1 MRSIDINC
9 DCGESFG
16 NWSLGADDQLLPLI
30 TTANVACGFHGGDPL
45 VMRRTVAMAKA
56 NGIAVGAHPG
66 LRDLEGFGRR
76 QMRITPDEAYAMVVY
91 QTGALT
97 AFLRAAGMALH
108 HVKPHG
114 ALYSML
120 NVEDDLAEAV
130 ARAILDT
137 CPTPLLY
144 WPAPFE
150 KHALPRAAK
159 AAGIPVVG
167 EVYFDLLY
175 DDEGSIIVE
184 RRKTEKDPRDVAE
197 RARRF
202 MRSGEVVSVSGK
214 PIAIDAGSVCIHSDG
229 PNAVAIAEAVI
240 GVLREEGVAIEAV
253 QVARKE
259 TDRDL

>member
-16 NWSLGADDQLLPLI
+16 NWTLGADDRLLPLI

-45 VMRRTVAMAKA
+45 VMQRTVATAKSK
-56 NGIAVGAHPG
+56 GVVVGAHPG

-76 QMRITPDEAYAMVVY
+76 PMRITPDEAYALVVY
-91 QTGALT
+91 QTGALRG
-97 AFLRAAGMALH
+97 FLGAAGLDLH

-120 NVEDDLAEAV
+120 NVEDELAEAV

-137 CPTPLLY
+137 CPKPLLY

-150 KHALPRAAK
+150 QHALPRAAA

-175 DDEGSIIVE
+175 GDDRSIIVE
-184 RRKTEKDPRDVAE
+184 RKKTEKDPKDVAE

-202 MRSGEVVSVSGK
+202 VRSGEVVSVTGK
-214 PIAIDAGSVCIHSDG
+214 PIRIDAQSVCIHGDG
-229 PNAVAIAEAVI
+229 PNAIAIAEAVI
-240 GVLREEGVAIEAV
+240 GVLKDEGVEIRPVEI
-253 QVARKE
+253 
-259 TDRDL
+259 

>member
-1 MRSIDINC
+1 MSLKTIDINC

-16 NWSLGADDQLLPLI
+16 NWSLGADEALLPLI

-45 VMRRTVAMAKA
+45 VMQRTVAIARD

-91 QTGALT
+91 QTGALK
-97 AFLRAAGMALH
+97 AFAEAAGMVLH

-120 NVEDDLAEAV
+120 NVEEELAEAV
-130 ARAILDT
+130 ARAIVDT
-137 CPTPLLY
+137 CPAPLLY

-159 AAGIPVVG
+159 AAGIKVAG

-175 DDEGSIIVE
+175 GDDCSIIVE
-184 RRKTEKDPRDVAE
+184 RKKTEKRLSDIAE
-197 RARRF
+197 RVSRF
-202 MRSGEVVSVSGK
+202 VRSGEVISVSGK
-214 PIAIDAGSVCIHSDG
+214 VIPIDAQSVCIHGDG
-229 PNAVAIAEAVI
+229 PNAVAVAETVI
-240 GVLREEGVAIEAV
+240 SVLRDEGVAIV
-253 QVARKE
+253 PV
-259 TDRDL
+259 TVG